1 MENNNALIL
10 NLGDI
15 SLDFS
20 IYLLGYIFAYISRYA
35 CLVCL

>member
-15 SLDFS
+15 SLDLS
-20 IYLLGYIFAYISRYA
+20 IYLDIYLHIYLGMP
-35 CLVCL
+35 V